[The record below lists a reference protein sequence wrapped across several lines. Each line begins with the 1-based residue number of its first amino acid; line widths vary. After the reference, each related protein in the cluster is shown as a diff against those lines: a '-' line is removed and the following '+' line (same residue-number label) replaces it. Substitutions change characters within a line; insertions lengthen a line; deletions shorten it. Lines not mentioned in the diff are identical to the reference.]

1 MPGQPEPFARTSGHR
16 SAEGSGDVESLV
28 TVERLRV
35 QTSSGDPIV
44 QDVSFSLMAGEALG
58 IVGETGSGKT
68 TTVLA
73 MLGYSKLGSTI
84 TGGDVRVGGRTMT
97 PAKGRA
103 HRDLRGKVV
112 SYVPQNPAGSLNPS
126 MRVKQTI
133 LEMLRAHQLTDAIAP
148 PVAEALEQVGLP
160 GSAEFQRRFPHQLS
174 GGQQQRV
181 CIAVALVCKPPVV
194 VLDEPATGLDV
205 VTQARLLD
213 ELVRLRREVGV
224 SMIYVT
230 HDLAVVASFA
240 DRIAVMYAGRIIEH
254 GPTAEILQ
262 NPKHPYTRGLLNSIP
277 DHARPRR
284 LEPIPGIAVG
294 VGDVPPGCAFAPRC
308 PLHVEACDA
317 SMPALKEVGTLHAS
331 RCLRP
336 QDVGSPTWSAPPV
349 RPKHSG
355 PAVSLLSVRGLRAEH
370 RSRRELVV
378 AAADV
383 SFTLNRGE
391 CVALVGES
399 GSGKTTI
406 ARTIVGLHPTSR
418 GEILL
423 CDERLASEAR
433 KRTRA
438 QRQRV
443 QIVLQ
448 DPSDALNPR
457 HTVRSAVARPALVL
471 RGLSRRE
478 AYIEADQLLSLVRLP
493 EGLGD
498 RYPAELSGG
507 ERQRVGI
514 ARALAATPEVMICD
528 EITSALDVSVQAAVL
543 NLIAELRESLG
554 LALLLITHDLGVVST
569 IADQVLVLERGV
581 IVETGETSDVLTN
594 PKHPYTQSLLAAAP
608 SLSEALTRRATPTN
622 RDPVASDGVSRR

>member
-1 MPGQPEPFARTSGHR
+1 MIPRRLEPFARTSGPR
-16 SAEGSGDVESLV
+16 PEESSRDVEPLV
-28 TVERLRV
+28 SVERLRV
-35 QTSSGDPIV
+35 QTSSGVPIV
-44 QDVSFSLMAGEALG
+44 EDVSFSLTGGEALG

-73 MLGYSKLGSTI
+73 MLGYSKPGSTI
-84 TGGDVRVGGRTMT
+84 TGGDVRVGGLTMT
-97 PAKGRA
+97 PADGRA

-126 MRVKQTI
+126 MRVKHAI
-133 LEMLRAHQLTDAIAP
+133 LEMLRAHQPTGTVMP

-160 GSAEFQRRFPHQLS
+160 GNTEFQRRFPHQLS

-181 CIAVALVCKPPVV
+181 CIAVALVCEPPVV

-213 ELVRLRREVGV
+213 ELARLRREVSV

-240 DRIAVMYAGRIIEH
+240 DRIAVMYAGRIIEL

-262 NPKHPYTRGLLNSIP
+262 SPKHPYTRGLLNSIP

-284 LEPIPGIAVG
+284 LEPIPGIALG
-294 VGDVPPGCAFAPRC
+294 VGGRPPGCAFAPRC
-308 PLHVEACDA
+308 PLHIAACDA
-317 SMPALKEVGTLHAS
+317 SMPALREVGTLHAS

-336 QDVGSPTWSAPPV
+336 QDVTSPTWSAPTV
-349 RPKHSG
+349 RRKHSG

-383 SFTLNRGE
+383 NFTLKRGE

-406 ARTIVGLHPTSR
+406 ARTIAGLHPASS

-423 CDERLASEAR
+423 RDERLAPEAR
-433 KRTRA
+433 KRTTT
-438 QRQRV
+438 QRQRI
-443 QIVLQ
+443 QIVFQ

-457 HTVRSAVARPALVL
+457 HTVRSAVARPAHVL

-478 AYIEADQLLSLVRLP
+478 AQFEADQLLSLVRLP
-493 EGLGD
+493 EGLSN

-543 NLIAELRESLG
+543 DLIAELRESLG

-594 PKHPYTQSLLAAAP
+594 PQHPYTESLLAAAP
-608 SLSEALTRRATPTN
+608 SLSEALTRRAG
-622 RDPVASDGVSRR
+622 RRVATGAAAS